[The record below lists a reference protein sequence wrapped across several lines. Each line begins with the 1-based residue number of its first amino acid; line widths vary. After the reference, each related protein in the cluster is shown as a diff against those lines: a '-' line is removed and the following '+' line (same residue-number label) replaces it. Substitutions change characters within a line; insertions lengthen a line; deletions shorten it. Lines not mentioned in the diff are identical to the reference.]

1 MKTEQQGIVIE
12 VIGHIAKV
20 KISRHSECKN
30 CGACP
35 GDQAIVL
42 EAQNLI
48 GAKPGQRV
56 SIEIKETNMLKA
68 AFIVYVVPIIAI
80 FLGAMCGGWL
90 ARRITQSVQIFQV
103 AGGIVAF
110 ILAVLFI
117 KFFDKSV
124 NNNGKV
130 QPIIKHI
137 LP

>member
-1 MKTEQQGIVIE
+1 MKTEQQGVVIE

-20 KISRHSECKN
+20 KISRHNECKN

-35 GDQAIVL
+35 GDQAMVL
-42 EAQNLI
+42 DAQNLI

-68 AFIVYVVPIIAI
+68 AFVVYVVPIIAI

-90 ARRITQSVQIFQV
+90 ARENTQSVQAFQV
-103 AGGIVAF
+103 IGGIIAF
-110 ILAVLFI
+110 VLAVLFI

-124 NNNGKV
+124 NSRGKA
-130 QPIIKHI
+130 QPTIKRI
-137 LP
+137 LS